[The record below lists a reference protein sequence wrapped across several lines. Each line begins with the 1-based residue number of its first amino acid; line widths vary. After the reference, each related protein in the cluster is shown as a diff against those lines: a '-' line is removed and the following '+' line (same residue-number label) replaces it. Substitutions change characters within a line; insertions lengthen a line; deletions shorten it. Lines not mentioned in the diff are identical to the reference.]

1 MTKKDILKIFKDKG
15 AIQEGHFLLTSGLHS
30 TMYVQ
35 SAIILQY
42 PRIARRICTELAR
55 RFSNRK
61 IDVVVS
67 PAVGGIIVGHEVA
80 RVFNARAVYA
90 EREKGRMQLRRGFRV
105 NRGERVLLVENVVTT
120 GSSISEVV
128 GLVREQRGIL
138 VGVGALVN
146 RAKRRLKFNGKE
158 MKSLIDLEIP
168 NFTKGECPFCKKNIP
183 YKEQGSRWIKK
194 RKKNF

>member
-42 PRIARRICTELAR
+42 PRIARKICTELAR
-55 RFSNRK
+55 KFSNRK

-80 RVFNARAVYA
+80 RFFNARAVYT

-128 GLVREQRGIL
+128 GLVREQGGIL

-146 RAKRRLKFNGKE
+146 RAKERLKFNGKG

-168 NFTKGECPFCKKNIP
+168 NFTAGECPLCKKNIP
-183 YKEQGSRWIKK
+183 YKEQGSRGIKK
-194 RKKNF
+194 